1 MIRPDSKDKFHF
13 DIGMV
18 LLASYE
24 QNTIQSTST
33 LFAILDQINHGILL
47 LQDEAQHISI
57 AKLNLQ
63 AGTESFR
70 RSNYTSAYNFAK
82 SAVSLLP
89 DDSPWTKHYDLCFK
103 LYMLL
108 SRAAYSYWKIDEA
121 KDATN
126 IVINH
131 ANTLQD
137 KLDAYTIK
145 RNIII
150 VHCNPDDA
158 NQLVVAMIGLLNSL
172 GEHIPCDE
180 EARRDISRQVDIATK
195 TFRLESDDR
204 LLQMPEFSSE
214 KKYDAIMQAYM
225 ILVSLGVIA
234 KPQLYAYYVARWS
247 QFCLKHTV
255 ASKYIA
261 LVYVYFAAVLCG
273 ELNEACRVGY
283 RIGQL
288 GLKMLNQNDLSVMPL
303 VHLLYYGC
311 VGILFEP
318 IQAVIE
324 MHRQAYDVALKTGN
338 SSIAGMHKK
347 FIIAREFLAGVNL
360 VRIKDEIE
368 CVSKSQE
375 YHGGIKLDFQ
385 HMVVKS
391 LIDGDKE
398 SSGTKSEDGSL
409 YDNDPT
415 VAFYQIIISVYC
427 GYFERVKHLAKRWEK
442 IRVTNSFKTILSFR
456 LVYVNFYWGLA
467 SLVVARRK
475 ATKLS
480 DIDRFIS
487 IVENEA
493 VELSQTS
500 KFVHEEGLCHEL
512 AGVHYE
518 ELGEFQQALN
528 SYRQAEKCYSTW
540 GSQIKVNKTKD
551 KILHVSRTLAYAD
564 SFII

>member
-1 MIRPDSKDKFHF
+1 M
-13 DIGMV
+13 
-18 LLASYE
+18 
-24 QNTIQSTST
+24 
-33 LFAILDQINHGILL
+33 
-47 LQDEAQHISI
+47 
-57 AKLNLQ
+57 
-63 AGTESFR
+63 
-70 RSNYTSAYNFAK
+70 
-82 SAVSLLP
+82 
-89 DDSPWTKHYDLCFK
+89 
-103 LYMLL
+103 
-108 SRAAYSYWKIDEA
+108 
-121 KDATN
+121 
-126 IVINH
+126 
-131 ANTLQD
+131 
-137 KLDAYTIK
+137 
-145 RNIII
+145 
-150 VHCNPDDA
+150 
-158 NQLVVAMIGLLNSL
+158 
-172 GEHIPCDE
+172 
-180 EARRDISRQVDIATK
+180 
-195 TFRLESDDR
+195 
-204 LLQMPEFSSE
+204 
-214 KKYDAIMQAYM
+214 
-225 ILVSLGVIA
+225 
-234 KPQLYAYYVARWS
+234 
-247 QFCLKHTV
+247 
-255 ASKYIA
+255 
-261 LVYVYFAAVLCG
+261 YVYFAAVLCG

-288 GLKMLNQNDLSVMPL
+288 GLKMLNQNDLSVMPH

-375 YHGGIKLDFQ
+375 YHGGIKLGFQ

-409 YDNDPT
+409 YDNNPT
-415 VAFYQIIISVYC
+415 VAFYQMIISVYC

-487 IVENEA
+487 IVENAAGFCMWNFRNKVALLKALRHSLCSQNTEAEGKLPFTLVLLDMWILSYYCLHIRCFLHSTEATFQSA

-551 KILHVSRTLAYAD
+551 KILHVSRTLVSYNMLH
-564 SFII
+564 SK